1 MRQSHQLPL
10 VGLLLFS
17 LIPSQL
23 CEICEVSKG
32 NYFRLQPLISTM
44 ISSNNTRGIQ
54 ASNVLLSLRLVGIQK
69 QDIEQQLI
77 QQIEENVKSRS
88 SDLTS
93 GQVALIILALGECQ
107 NPDERFIYDNN
118 LVSQLETKFQAE
130 VENMGAHNCTPL
142 TNYYQLSLDVLALC
156 LFNGNYSI
164 RQVAE
169 LFNPENKNYYFSGQ
183 FSVDTGAMA
192 VLALTC
198 VERKGQIETDGEYLN
213 HIKKHKKSLVKKIL
227 SEKKENG
234 LIGNRFSTGEAMQ
247 ALFVSSEYYNKNEWN
262 CQQTLDTVFKEISQ
276 GAFSIPIAAAQIL
289 PALVGKT
296 YLDINKDSPCVS
308 DPDFN
313 SPTPKPT
320 SERYTNSPSNILV
333 HYSVKINRTYST
345 NVAVLNGSVFLNVM
359 EAAREKNETIFRFT
373 VEESSWGPYITS
385 VQGLKANNND
395 RTYWQLLSEGKPLS
409 QGVGSY
415 VVHDGE
421 NLEVR
426 WSTY

>member
-213 HIKKHKKSLVKKIL
+213 HIKKKKKMVSLETDLVQ
-227 SEKKENG
+227 EK
-234 LIGNRFSTGEAMQ
+234 L
-247 ALFVSSEYYNKNEWN
+247 L
-262 CQQTLDTVFKEISQ
+262 FKEISQ

-296 YLDINKDSPCVS
+296 YLDINKDSPC
-308 DPDFN
+308 PKRNFN

-409 QGVGSY
+409 QGKGEPRGKGGSKWTCWP
-415 VVHDGE
+415 HADSE
-421 NLEVR
+421 
-426 WSTY
+426 